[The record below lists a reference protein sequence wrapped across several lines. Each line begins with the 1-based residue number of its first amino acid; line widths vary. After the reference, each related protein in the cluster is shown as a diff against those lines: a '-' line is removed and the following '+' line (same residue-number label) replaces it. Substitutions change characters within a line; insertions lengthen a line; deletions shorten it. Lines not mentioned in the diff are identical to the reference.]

1 MDDDPDVKA
10 ILKDILKWTKFQ
22 GMQKVKQV
30 LENNLDN
37 DAKKIIYEL
46 SDGRSSPVIAKIAKV
61 SDHTVRDYWKL
72 WAPIGIVEVH
82 PNYKKRYCKVF
93 SLKEV
98 GILVPEFEVTAEETE
113 EDTTGDE

>member
-1 MDDDPDVKA
+1 MNDDPDIKV

-22 GMQKVKQV
+22 GMQNVKQV

-37 DAKKIIYEL
+37 DVKKLIYEL
-46 SDGRSSPVIAKIAKV
+46 SDGRSSPVIAKIARV
-61 SDHTVRDYWKL
+61 NAHTIRDYWKL
-72 WAPIGIVEVH
+72 WVPIGIVEVH

-98 GILVPEFEVTAEETE
+98 GIPVPEFEVTTEETE
-113 EDTTGDE
+113 EDATEDE

>member
-1 MDDDPDVKA
+1 MNDDSDLKD

-30 LENNLDN
+30 LETNLDN
-37 DAKKIIYEL
+37 DVKKIIYEL
-46 SDGRSSPVIAKIAKV
+46 SDGKSSPTIARVAKV
-61 SDHTVRDYWKL
+61 NAHTIRDYWKL

-82 PNYKKRYCKVF
+82 PKYKRRYCKVF

-98 GILVPEFEVTAEETE
+98 GIPVPEFEVSAEENE
-113 EDTTGDE
+113 EDATEDE